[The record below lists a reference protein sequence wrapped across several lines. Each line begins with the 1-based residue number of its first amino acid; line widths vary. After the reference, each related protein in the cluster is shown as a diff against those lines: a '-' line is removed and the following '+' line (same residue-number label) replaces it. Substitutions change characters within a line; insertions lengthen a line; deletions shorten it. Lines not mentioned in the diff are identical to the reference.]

1 MGASVLPLLSIGQL
15 AQMVDGKVLGNAE
28 LTINGARPLA
38 EAGAHDV
45 TFVADDKHQK
55 DLIKTHA
62 AAILAKPGFSHN
74 GATIIEVAQPFLAFL
89 KTFEYFHPATAA
101 PRAMIDARAF
111 VHPTA
116 SLGEECYIGPF
127 VSVGADS
134 ILGKDCCLH
143 AGVTV
148 GQNCQLGDECTLYPH
163 AVMYDGCKLGHRV
176 ILHAH
181 VVIGADG
188 FGYRIEQGRHI
199 KIPQLGG
206 VEIEDDVEIG
216 AGTTIDRGTFEPTR
230 IGQGTKID
238 NLVQI
243 GHNCKIGKHNMI
255 VSQVGIG
262 GSSTTGDYV
271 VIAGQVGVADHVN
284 IGDQAVL
291 GAKAGVPSDIPAKMK
306 VLGAPARPEREAKVI
321 LLSLDKIPEMRQDL
335 RKIKQHL
342 GMTG

>member
-1 MGASVLPLLSIGQL
+1 MGASIIPLLSIEQL
-15 AQMVDGKVLGNAE
+15 AQMVDGKVVGNRE
-28 LTINGARPLA
+28 LTITGARPLA
-38 EAGAHDV
+38 EAGPHDV
-45 TFVADDKHQK
+45 TFIADEKHQK
-55 DLIKTHA
+55 DLTKTHA
-62 AAILAKPGFSHN
+62 AAILARAGFSHN
-74 GATIIEVAQPFLAFL
+74 GSTIIEVAQPFLAFL
-89 KTFEYFHPATAA
+89 KTFEYFHPAAPA
-101 PRAMIDARAF
+101 PRAMIDPRAY

-116 SLGEECYIGPF
+116 KLGEGCYIGSF
-127 VSVGADS
+127 VSIAANTV
-134 ILGKDCCLH
+134 LGKDCRIH
-143 AGVTV
+143 AGVTIGQDCQV
-148 GQNCQLGDECTLYPH
+148 GDGCTLYPQ
-163 AVMYDGCKLGHRV
+163 VVIYDGCRLGHRI

-188 FGYRIEQGRHI
+188 FGYRMEQGRHI

-206 VEIEDDVEIG
+206 VEIENDVEIG
-216 AGTTIDRGTFEPTR
+216 AGTAIDRGTFEPTR
-230 IGQGTKID
+230 IGEGTKID

-291 GAKAGVPSDIPAKMK
+291 GAKAGVPSDIPAKTK